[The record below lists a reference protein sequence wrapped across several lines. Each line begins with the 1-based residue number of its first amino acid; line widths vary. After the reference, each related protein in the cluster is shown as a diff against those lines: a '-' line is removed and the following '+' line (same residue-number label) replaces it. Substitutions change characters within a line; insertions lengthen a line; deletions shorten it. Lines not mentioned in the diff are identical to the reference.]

1 MACDSAKT
9 VSLLPVDPVLEREY
23 SLRKRH
29 PERGRIYERQ
39 ARASAELRA
48 SVSGFRTMRYGDS
61 PACLLDF
68 LPAMKPVSDRA
79 PLFVFIHGGYWR
91 ALERGIFTF
100 LAKPWLDRGVHTA
113 FIGYELAP
121 QLSVS
126 GIAVQVGQAMEWL
139 RDNTQELGV
148 DAERIVVA
156 GHSAGAHL
164 GACVLDGP
172 QGWHAAGFVGVSG
185 LYDLEPLRHTSVNA
199 DIHLDPQ
206 EARAMSPRWRDADR
220 ATRHLLAVGGA
231 ETDGFRSQSI
241 DYAEHLRSQACAA
254 QVQVVPGCTHF
265 DILDVLADPQSALF
279 RDAHAI
285 VGDDRSIFHF

>member
-23 SLRKRH
+23 SLRTRH
-29 PERGRIYERQ
+29 PERGGIYERQ

-48 SVSGFRTMRYGDS
+48 SVSGFRTIRYGDS

-68 LPAMKPVSDRA
+68 LPAVKPVSDRA

-100 LAKPWLDRGVHTA
+100 LAKPWLDSGVHAA

-121 QLSVS
+121 RSSVTS
-126 GIAVQVGQAMEWL
+126 IAVQVGQAMEWL
-139 RDNTQELGV
+139 RSNTHELGV

-172 QGWHAAGFVGVSG
+172 KGWHAAGFVGVSG

-199 DIHLDPQ
+199 DIQLDSQ
-206 EARAMSPRWRDADR
+206 EARAMSPMWRDADR

-231 ETDGFRSQSI
+231 ETDGFRGQSI
-241 DYAEHLRSQACAA
+241 DYAEHLRRQGCAA

-279 RDAHAI
+279 RDAHAM
-285 VGDDRSIFHF
+285 VAHD